1 MMASLVT
8 GRSKNKSSL
17 KESFPS
23 MALWDSHR
31 LRSRNEL
38 TIKQHQAHEKARQVT
53 ISETPHK
60 QATRYRKAMN
70 KMFKK

>member
-1 MMASLVT
+1 
-8 GRSKNKSSL
+8 
-17 KESFPS
+17 